1 MDRCSEL
8 TWLPPSA
15 SPSRPGRRVLRRGSS
30 VGFRRAVTDCPSFPW
45 LDQEVTEALTYGQEN
60 GLSGVSLVIFALNMA
75 YPVTPDGRPVL
86 WPAVPGDCP
95 ALPAL
100 EARVRFRANLV
111 DALRDDELAGDAWVA
126 AGGY

>member
-1 MDRCSEL
+1 VGACGPKVDG
-8 TWLPPSA
+8 
-15 SPSRPGRRVLRRGSS
+15 RPL

-45 LDQEVTEALTYGQEN
+45 LDQEVTDALNYGQEN
-60 GLSGVSLVIFALNMA
+60 GLRGVALVIFALNMA
-75 YPVTPDGRPVL
+75 YPVTPDGRPVQ

-100 EARVRFRANLV
+100 EARVRFRANLI